1 GWPWDCACFCGLY
14 SIFSCSAGPPRDI
27 ECGFTSALCWPRW
40 HGPSSSSSGDVP
52 AYSRRSSA
60 RCHARKDVTIMRLPV
75 TAVVVAATVGF
86 AAPEALRAQD
96 YPARSVTLIV
106 PSAAGGGTDTIA
118 RLIGDQLSKQLG
130 QGFVVENRTGGG
142 MLVGTTAAAKA
153 APDGYTLLVGLTG
166 NMSVNPSLFAK
177 LPYDPLADF
186 TPVAML
192 ANYPFLVVV
201 NNDLPAK
208 SIKELVALLK
218 SQPGKIDYASAGN
231 GTGQHLAP
239 ELFKIMTG
247 TEMGHVPYRG
257 AQPAYQDVIS
267 GRVPVFF
274 DNMSTAMSLAQ
285 GGKVRALAV
294 TSKKR
299 SALIPELPTVD
310 EAGVPGYEYY
320 TWFGLWAP
328 KGTPRQIVEKL
339 YAEVQ
344 KALADPTVQRRIADT
359 AGESSHM
366 ALADIEPFVK
376 AEMAKWAEGV
386 KHAG

>member
-1 GWPWDCACFCGLY
+1 MITPFRAAVAAVAAIL
-14 SIFSCSAGPPRDI
+14 
-27 ECGFTSALCWPRW
+27 GFT
-40 HGPSSSSSGDVP
+40 GPGSL
-52 AYSRRSSA
+52 
-60 RCHARKDVTIMRLPV
+60 HA
-75 TAVVVAATVGF
+75 
-86 AAPEALRAQD
+86 QS
-96 YPARSVTLIV
+96 YPTRSVTLIV

-130 QGFVVENRTGGG
+130 QGFVVENRTGAG

-166 NMSVNPSLFAK
+166 NMSVNSSLFAK

-201 NNDLPAK
+201 NNDLPPK
-208 SIKELVALLK
+208 SIKEFVAFLK

-239 ELFKIMTG
+239 ELFKMMTG

-274 DNMSTAMSLAQ
+274 DNMSTAMSLAK
-285 GGKVRALAV
+285 GGKVRALAI

-299 SALIPELPTVD
+299 SVLMPELPTVD
-310 EAGVPGYEYY
+310 EAGVPGYEYH
-320 TWFGLWAP
+320 TWFGFWAP
-328 KGTPRQIVEKL
+328 KGTPQPIVEKL

-344 KALADPTVQRRIADT
+344 KALTDPTVQQRIAAT
-359 AGESSHM
+359 AGEPSHM
-366 ALADIEPFVK
+366 AHKDIEPFVK
-376 AEMAKWAEGV
+376 AEIAKWAEVV
-386 KHAG
+386 KRAGIKIE

>member
-1 GWPWDCACFCGLY
+1 MRMSLP
-14 SIFSCSAGPPRDI
+14 SI
-27 ECGFTSALCWPRW
+27 
-40 HGPSSSSSGDVP
+40 
-52 AYSRRSSA
+52 
-60 RCHARKDVTIMRLPV
+60 LPQTAIAV
-75 TAVVVAATVGF
+75 AVVAIGFIGADTVH
-86 AAPEALRAQD
+86 AQS
-96 YPARSVTLIV
+96 YPARAVTLIV

-118 RLIGDQLSKQLG
+118 RLIGDQLAKQLG
-130 QGFVVENRTGGG
+130 QSFVVENRTGGG

-166 NMSVNPSLFAK
+166 NMSVNPSLFAN

-186 TPVAML
+186 TSVAML

-208 SIKELVALLK
+208 SIKELIALLK

-239 ELFKIMTG
+239 ELFKMMTG

-274 DNMSTAMSLAQ
+274 DNMSTAMSLAKA
-285 GGKVRALAV
+285 GKVRALAI

-299 SALIPELPTVD
+299 SVLMPELPTVD
-310 EAGVPGYEYY
+310 EAGVPGCEYY
-320 TWFGLWAP
+320 TWSALCP
-328 KGTPRQIVEKL
+328 PRRTPRPIVE
-339 YAEVQ
+339 
-344 KALADPTVQRRIADT
+344 
-359 AGESSHM
+359 
-366 ALADIEPFVK
+366 
-376 AEMAKWAEGV
+376 
-386 KHAG
+386 

>member
-1 GWPWDCACFCGLY
+1 MITPFRAAVAAVAAA
-14 SIFSCSAGPPRDI
+14 I
-27 ECGFTSALCWPRW
+27 GFTGPDAL
-40 HGPSSSSSGDVP
+40 HAQSYPS
-52 AYSRRSSA
+52 
-60 RCHARKDVTIMRLPV
+60 
-75 TAVVVAATVGF
+75 
-86 AAPEALRAQD
+86 
-96 YPARSVTLIV
+96 RSVTLIV
-106 PSAAGGGTDTIA
+106 PSAAGGGTDNIA

-130 QGFVVENRTGGG
+130 QGFVVENRTGAG

-166 NMSVNPSLFAK
+166 NMSVNYSLFAK

-239 ELFKIMTG
+239 ELFKMMTG

-274 DNMSTAMSLAQ
+274 DNMSTAMSLAKS
-285 GGKVRALAV
+285 GKVHALAI

-299 SALIPELPTVD
+299 SALMPELPTVD
-310 EAGVPGYEYY
+310 EAGVPGYEYH

-328 KGTPRQIVEKL
+328 KGTPQPIVEKL
-339 YAEVQ
+339 HAEVQ
-344 KALADPTVQRRIADT
+344 KALSDPTVQQRIAAT
-359 AGESSHM
+359 AGEPSHM
-366 ALADIEPFVK
+366 APKDIEPFVK
-376 AEMAKWAEGV
+376 AEIAKWAEVV
-386 KHAG
+386 KRAGIKVE